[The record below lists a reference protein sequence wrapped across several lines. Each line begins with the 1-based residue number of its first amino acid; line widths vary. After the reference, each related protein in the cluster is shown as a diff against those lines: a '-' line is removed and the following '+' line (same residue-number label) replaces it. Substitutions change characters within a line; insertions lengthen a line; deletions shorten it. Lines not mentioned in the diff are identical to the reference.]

1 MIPFVGLEG
10 TRDMR
15 CNWIRGLLLTIV
27 LFCGATAVCADAARV
42 PSRPVARM
50 KSGGKVQNL
59 WRQKATTRVVVPAK
73 MSEKRL
79 RPPRSWFVMN
89 MAVVNC
95 LTVSGAALL
104 LLALLKIAFRRSASL
119 REFDRE
125 ATVPLRGILALLVVV
140 GHLWGYDGKP
150 DNLMQYLSC
159 GPTAVSVFFFMSG
172 YGYEKSF
179 RRKGESY
186 LNGLFG
192 RTLWKLLIPMA
203 IASLVYCVVTIFVMG
218 DFDPWKL
225 LCGYVRGRTGFLP
238 QSWYVYMLMMFAF
251 VVALG
256 RRRIGLIGIW
266 IAVIGIELV
275 VGSVLKWPMC
285 WWASDYAFPVGMTF
299 AACEP
304 RIRSLISGH
313 PVKVYGVALAALLL
327 SAVFSWWFVGTDMV
341 ILTRI
346 PNYLL
351 GPVFTLVLYE
361 LRLPAPAWIG
371 VISYEIYLCQGT
383 FQRTLL
389 KFGLS
394 SYAYGVV
401 GIVLTVALG
410 AVIHR
415 LGRRIDSLWEK
426 WQSCKAASISA

>member
-327 SAVFSWWFVGTDMV
+327 SVFVVVCGNGYGDSDEDS
-341 ILTRI
+341 
-346 PNYLL
+346 
-351 GPVFTLVLYE
+351 E
-361 LRLPAPAWIG
+361 LSARTG
-371 VISYEIYLCQGT
+371 VHP
-383 FQRTLL
+383 
-389 KFGLS
+389 
-394 SYAYGVV
+394 
-401 GIVLTVALG
+401 G
-410 AVIHR
+410 AVRTPPSCSGVDRRHLLRDIPVSGHVPTDVAQVR
-415 LGRRIDSLWEK
+415 TFILCLWCRWNRPYRRAGRCDTPSRAPDRFAVGEVAIM
-426 WQSCKAASISA
+426 